1 MKQRIIQSAA
11 LLALLCGTLLSA
23 NASTTDALINDSV
36 VNLARKAYVY
46 GLPMVLTDLT
56 RLGSGTPTNRFF
68 HRNKFPDHTDRL
80 VVRPNNDTFYS
91 SAFLDLGAEP
101 VVITTPESSGRYYVV
116 PLMDAWTNVFES
128 FGTRTTGTHAQTY
141 VITGPRWN
149 GSLPAGIREVKSPTD
164 EVWIIG
170 RIQVNNPEDG
180 KTFVTNVQKGL
191 TATPLSVWNK
201 SANPV
206 QYVPVRYSIENL
218 PLIDSLKQ
226 RKLTVVDVVN
236 RLDVETYFNY
246 LNELLVKNPPLPADA
261 PLVKELANI
270 GIGPKG
276 KFTLGNYDAKTQ
288 HTLNGLNKAIFS
300 EFAKLNFLVRS
311 QVDAKPDLT
320 IGRYGTDYTKRAAVA
335 LFGLGALPAE
345 EASYP
350 SYAKDAEGRALTGKN
365 SYRIHFEAGK
375 LPPAQ
380 AFWSLTLYDKDGYL
394 AENPIRRYAIGD
406 RDILAFNPDGSL
418 DIYIQHNSPGPE
430 KESNWLPAPEDVFSL
445 SLRIYLPTN
454 DYLYKEGSWVKPLIE
469 QIS

>member
-1 MKQRIIQSAA
+1 MKQRIIKYTFSV
-11 LLALLCGTLLSA
+11 LLCAGMMMNA
-23 NASTTDALINDSV
+23 NASAPASLSNDSV
-36 VNLARKAYVY
+36 VSLARKAYVY
-46 GLPMVLTDLT
+46 GLPLVLTDLT
-56 RLGSGTPTNRFF
+56 RIGSGAPPNRFF

-141 VITGPRWN
+141 VITGPRWKGN
-149 GSLPAGIREVKSPTD
+149 LPAGIREVKSPTD

-180 KTFVTNVQKGL
+180 KTFVTNLQKEL
-191 TATPLSVWNK
+191 TTAPLSIWNK
-201 SANPV
+201 STNPV
-206 QYVPVRYSIENL
+206 QYQPTRYSIENL
-218 PLIDSLKQ
+218 PLIDSLRQ

-236 RLDVETYFNY
+236 RLDIETYFSY

-261 PLVKELANI
+261 PLVKELAKI
-270 GIGPKG
+270 GIDPNG
-276 KFTLGNYDAKTQ
+276 KFALSNYDEKTQ
-288 HTLNGLNKAIFS
+288 NTLKGLNKAIFS
-300 EFAKLNFLVRS
+300 EFAKVNFLVRS
-311 QVDAKPDLT
+311 QVDTKPDLT
-320 IGRYGTDYTKRAAVA
+320 IGRYGTDYLKRAAVA

-345 EASYP
+345 EAAYP
-350 SYAKDAEGRALTGKN
+350 SYARDSQGQPLTGKN
-365 SYRIHFEAGK
+365 NYHIHFEAGK

-394 AENPIRRYAIGD
+394 ADNPIRRYAIGD
-406 RDILAFNPDGSL
+406 RDKLSFNPDGSL
-418 DIYIQHNSPGPE
+418 DIYIQHNNPGIE
-430 KESNWLPAPEDVFSL
+430 KESNWLPAPDDVFSL

-454 DYLYKEGSWVKPLIE
+454 DYLHKEGAWVKPPIE
-469 QIS
+469 RY